1 MAKEKIGSN
10 AIFSGPQLGL
20 SIVGEHCYALSG
32 TFQSLNAAATMLE
45 FTTPS
50 RGYIIGKLQCNG
62 SVRIADSDS
71 GDTTAFQISF
81 NGIVVAVLKTETGLE
96 DMPPTVTQ
104 TFVIPP
110 STTVQIVRDGTADNV
125 NNLNT
130 VGFTGRVYV

>member
-10 AIFSGPQLGL
+10 AIFSGTQLGL
-20 SIVGEHCYALSG
+20 SIIGEHCYALSG
-32 TFQSLNAAATMLE
+32 TFQSVNAAATMLE
-45 FTTPS
+45 FSTPS
-50 RGYIIGKLQCNG
+50 RGYIIGEFQCNG

-81 NGIVVAVLKTETGLE
+81 NGIVVGLLKTETGQE
-96 DMPPTVTQ
+96 DSPPSATQ

-110 STTVQIVRDGTADNV
+110 STTVQVVRDGTADNV

-130 VGFTGRVYV
+130 VGFRGRIYV